1 MDKKIKE
8 NKIKFFKRYYEEI
21 KDNIRSEIQD
31 RYVREGYDSL
41 DDFEEDYYSFKPVSV
56 RDLIVFKLELLNN
69 INLIKNYGFKV
80 PENFQNFLLDPYYL
94 FEEAI
99 FNRPNIK
106 PTAIESEEDEKE
118 SKNKSE
124 DKGIINSV

>member
-1 MDKKIKE
+1 MIKKYDDE
-8 NKIKFFKRYYEEI
+8 KIDEI
-21 KDNIRSEIQD
+21 KNALQE
-31 RYVREGYDSL
+31 RYIDEGYGSL
-41 DDFEEDYYSFKPVSV
+41 EDFEKDYYSFKPVSV
-56 RDLIVFKLELLNN
+56 RDLEVFNLEFYKRLN
-69 INLIKNYGFKV
+69 LSAKEYGYNV
-80 PENFQNFLLDPYYL
+80 PEYIVNVFCDSYSL

-124 DKGIINSV
+124 DKGSINSV

>member
-56 RDLIVFKLELLNN
+56 RDLIVFSFEMEKRIAISKKPNDFIFHFWDL
-69 INLIKNYGFKV
+69 YR
-80 PENFQNFLLDPYYL
+80 L
-94 FEEAI
+94 FESAV
-99 FNRPNIK
+99 FDRPNIK
-106 PTAIESEEDEKE
+106 PTTIESEEDEKE

-124 DKGIINSV
+124 DKGSINSV